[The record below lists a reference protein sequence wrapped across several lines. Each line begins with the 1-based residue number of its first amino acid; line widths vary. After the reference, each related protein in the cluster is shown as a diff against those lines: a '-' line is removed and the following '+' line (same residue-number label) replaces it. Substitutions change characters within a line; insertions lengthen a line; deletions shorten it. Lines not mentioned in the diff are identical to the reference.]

1 MVILNIIPPP
11 TPEWMP
17 QLDTQSQHVWKTV
30 TSATIDFDYT
40 IVETYDPVAAFLGDP
55 GPPPDPDGGTE
66 VALNEVITYTISVS
80 KACVRIYQPLEDE
93 ETELNKFIV
102 TASDVDPSHFLGA
115 TLSAQTEP
123 LGEIGTFTDVYDSV
137 SYELDE
143 EDNPIYPGT
152 VVENTT
158 TLPLGNDAGMSVAL
172 VRLKNDQ
179 LTGDY
184 EVDIG
189 LRGDRRWQ
197 LGISLDITLDGASFA
212 VWDIVGIGEHGS
224 VYEGGVCT
232 FSATWETTG
241 AGYTAE
247 HTLTGTLTTA

>member
-17 QLDTQSQHVWKTV
+17 QLDTQSQHVWQTV

-80 KACVRIYQPLEDE
+80 KACARIYQPLADE
-93 ETELNKFIV
+93 EVELNKFIV

-115 TLSAQTEP
+115 TLAAQTEP

-158 TLPLGNDAGMSVAL
+158 TLPLGNVAGMSVEL

>member
-1 MVILNIIPPP
+1 L
-11 TPEWMP
+11 
-17 QLDTQSQHVWKTV
+17 
-30 TSATIDFDYT
+30 
-40 IVETYDPVAAFLGDP
+40 LGDH
-55 GPPPDPDGGTE
+55 GTPPDQDGGTE

-80 KACVRIYQPLEDE
+80 KACVRIYQPLVDE
-93 ETELNKFIV
+93 EVELNKFIV

-123 LGEIGTFTDVYDSV
+123 LGEIGTFTRVYDSIN
-137 SYELDE
+137 YELDE

-158 TLPLGNDAGMSVAL
+158 TLPLGNDAGMAVSL

-179 LTGDY
+179 RTGDY

-189 LRGDRRWQ
+189 LRGDRRW
-197 LGISLDITLDGASFA
+197 LMTITLDLTLDGTSMA
-212 VWDIVGIGEHGS
+212 VWEIAGVGEHGS